1 MNWYLEVLK
10 KYAVIEGRARR
21 KEYWMFILFN
31 VILTILASFISIE
44 FRGFYIILIIY
55 LVAIIIPTIS
65 VIVRRMHD
73 IGKSGFW
80 IFIRLVPIIGG
91 IWMLILLC
99 TEGQMGENQYGK
111 NPKIMTM

>member
-10 KYAVIEGRARR
+10 KYVVFEGRARR

-31 VILTILASFISIE
+31 VIFVVLASGINPE
-44 FRGFYIILIIY
+44 LRGFDIIIIIY
-55 LVAIIIPTIS
+55 LVAMIIPIIS
-65 VIVRRMHD
+65 VTVRRMHD

-80 IFIRLVPIIGG
+80 IFIRFVPIIGA

-99 TEGQMGENQYGK
+99 TEGQTGENKYGED
-111 NPKIMTM
+111 PKIMIM